1 MIDSLN
7 KIKEAEKKAVEQMDG
22 SKKGSSELLVKAED
36 DARKIIKKA
45 SNDAGAKV
53 EEMMKKA
60 CSDAQAE
67 AEKIIQEGVE
77 ASKVVKSSGE
87 GKISSAAKV
96 IVSQVTGEA

>member
-22 SKKGSSELLVKAED
+22 SKKDSSDMLVKAEG
-36 DARKIIKKA
+36 DAKKIIKKA
-45 SNDAGAKV
+45 SDDARAKA
-53 EEMMKKA
+53 EDMMKKA

-67 AEKIIQEGVE
+67 AEKIIQDGMGV
-77 ASKVVKSSGE
+77 SKAVKSSGE
-87 GKISSAAKV
+87 GKITSAAKV

>member
-22 SKKGSSELLVKAED
+22 SKKDSSDMLVKAED
-36 DARKIIKKA
+36 DAKQIIKNA
-45 SNDAGAKV
+45 SDDAGAKA
-53 EEMMKKA
+53 EGMMKKV

-77 ASKVVKSSGE
+77 ASKAVKSSGE